1 VLAPAVSG
9 SRWLAVLARVFWPG
23 PSGPAVA
30 ALFSRL
36 FGGVL
41 VLAWLSLAAQIR
53 LLIGR
58 QGLQPLAEL
67 LASARAQGS
76 LSWLEFPSL
85 LRWPALA
92 GDGLLLSGALL
103 GAGLGAAALLG
114 LWPRLAFSL
123 STVLYLSYATACQS
137 FLGFQWDN
145 LLLECGLLAAFLPR
159 DRPSPAVHL
168 LFRMVLFKLYFE
180 SGLAKWQSHLGD
192 WQDGSAMT
200 FYYETA
206 PLPTW
211 LGFYAHHLPTWWHH
225 LESRL
230 TLALELV
237 FPFAI
242 FASRRPRLFV
252 AATFTL
258 FQIFNAATANYGFFC
273 YLAIALH
280 VFLLEDGD
288 VRRAADALVGRLPPA
303 LAARLRPVAAAASVA
318 VSLSPPATPV
328 PWIRHARRGL
338 GAAGVAIWLGISLF
352 EGLEAFGPWAS
363 WSNALR
369 PLTQLYTPWRLVNTY
384 HLFAAVTRERVEPQ
398 IEIHAPDQG
407 WREQDLRF
415 KPGDPGRA
423 PPFVAPHQPRVDF
436 LLWFHG
442 LRWQHPP
449 GYLQTLVDR
458 VCHRPGAVQSLFSD
472 ALPRRP
478 QAVRVAYYRYRFATA
493 GERRAARLYWRREL
507 LGRTGEVSCAP
518 QL

>member
-1 VLAPAVSG
+1 VTG
-9 SRWLAVLARVFWPG
+9 SRWLAVWLAVLVRPFVPG
-23 PSGPAVA
+23 PSGPVVA
-30 ALFSRL
+30 TLFHRL
-36 FGGVL
+36 FAGVL
-41 VLAWLSLAAQIR
+41 LLAWLSLAVQIR

-67 LASARAQGS
+67 LASARAQGG

-92 GDGLLLSGALL
+92 SDGVLLGGALL
-103 GAGLGAAALLG
+103 GAALAVAALLG
-114 LWPRLAFSL
+114 FFSRLAVFL
-123 STVLYLSYATACQS
+123 STALYLSYATACQS

-145 LLLECGLLAAFLPR
+145 LLIECGLLTAFLPR
-159 DRPSPAVHL
+159 DRASPAVHL
-168 LFRMVLFKLYFE
+168 LLRMVLFKLYFE

-211 LGFYAHHLPTWWHH
+211 LGFYVHHLPAWWHH
-225 LESRL
+225 VESQL

-252 AATFTL
+252 AAAFTL

-280 VFLLEDGD
+280 LFLLEDDD
-288 VRRAADALVGRLPPA
+288 VLRARDALLGRLPA
-303 LAARLRPVAAAASVA
+303 SLAARLRRPSAPAPAPPGRPAAPGKDA
-318 VSLSPPATPV
+318 L
-328 PWIRHARRGL
+328 WIRRLRRAV
-338 GAAGVAIWLGISLF
+338 GASGVVIWLAISLL
-352 EGLEAFGPWAS
+352 EGLEQFGPWPNGS
-363 WSNALR
+363 RALR
-369 PLTQLYTPWRLVNTY
+369 PLARLYAPWRVVNTY
-384 HLFAAVTRERVEPQ
+384 HLFASVTRERVEPQ
-398 IEIHAPDQG
+398 IEINAGEG
-407 WREQDLRF
+407 WGEQDLRY

-442 LRWQHPP
+442 LSWQHPP
-449 GYLQTLVDR
+449 RYLQVLVDR

-472 ALPRRP
+472 ALPARP
-478 QAVRVAYYRYRFATA
+478 QAVRVVYYRYRFATL

-507 LGRTGEVSCAP
+507 VGRTGEVSCTP